1 MCSSRP
7 IIGIDSWAISTFVGD
22 LMMNCSF
29 MFKTG
34 LLIGINFSTKSA
46 RANSNV
52 MLISAHENSPLL
64 DHLVTSFFLF
74 LLCGLFA

>member
-7 IIGIDSWAISTFVGD
+7 VIGIDSWAISTFVGD
-22 LMMNCSF
+22 LMMNCSL

-34 LLIGINFSTKSA
+34 LLVGVNFTTKST
-46 RANSNV
+46 RANFNV
-52 MLISAHENSPLL
+52 MLISAHENLPLL
-64 DHLVTSFFLF
+64 DHLVASFFLF